1 MSKILTI
8 TLNPAV
14 DLSTSVERVVAGPK
28 LRCATPKVDAGGGG
42 INISRAIQILGG
54 SSTAFVA
61 TAGRTGATLLCLLE
75 ELGVTV
81 LPFDGPGETRQSI
94 MVTDDSTEAQY
105 RFVLPGPVWA
115 KEETAR
121 ALTEIKEVAPKHRF
135 IVLSG
140 SMPPGTPDDIV
151 STLADIANNA
161 GAKLLVDTS
170 GAALKQIVSA
180 PKHKPY
186 LVRLNQREA
195 EDVSGRSLVNE
206 RDCIAFAADR
216 VAAGVANVIIV
227 GRGRDG
233 SVLVSKGECLTCT
246 AAEVPIK
253 SRTGAGDSF
262 LAALT
267 LSLSRGEPHAI
278 ALQWGVAAA
287 SSALTTDATALCTK
301 ASTERLRAEC
311 DIAHI

>member
-1 MSKILTI
+1 
-8 TLNPAV
+8 
-14 DLSTSVERVVAGPK
+14 
-28 LRCATPKVDAGGGG
+28 
-42 INISRAIQILGG
+42 
-54 SSTAFVA
+54 
-61 TAGRTGATLLCLLE
+61 
-75 ELGVTV
+75 
-81 LPFDGPGETRQSI
+81 
-94 MVTDDSTEAQY
+94 
-105 RFVLPGPVWA
+105 
-115 KEETAR
+115 
-121 ALTEIKEVAPKHRF
+121 
-135 IVLSG
+135 
-140 SMPPGTPDDIV
+140 MPPGTPDDIV

-227 GRGRDG
+227 GLGRDG
-233 SVLVSKGECLTCT
+233 SVLVSKDECLTCT
-246 AAEVPIK
+246 AAKVAIK

-278 ALQWGVAAA
+278 AFQWGVAAA

-311 DIAHI
+311 DIARI